1 LAKAWQRQRQS
12 TDQIADWA
20 VRLGEIHDVPPILAP
35 DLEALSTRRA
45 ELVADLVEPAKAD
58 ALEKLGEG
66 QRALGI
72 ASDWVRSKLAPKAIA
87 GRESVAEKER

>member
-1 LAKAWQRQRQS
+1 VPPLAL
-12 TDQIADWA
+12 
-20 VRLGEIHDVPPILAP
+20 RLGEIQDVLPVLAP
-35 DLEALSTRRA
+35 DLEALSTRTA

-72 ASDWVRSKLAPKAIA
+72 ASAWVRSKL
-87 GRESVAEKER
+87 GVV